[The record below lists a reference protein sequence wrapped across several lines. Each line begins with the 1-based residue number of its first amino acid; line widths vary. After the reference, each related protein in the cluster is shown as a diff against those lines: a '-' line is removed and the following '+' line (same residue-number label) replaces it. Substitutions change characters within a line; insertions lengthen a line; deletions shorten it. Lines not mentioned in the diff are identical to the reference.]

1 VTGPL
6 SPISSQTADI
16 CCTPTEPTAASV
28 DATTPRLRVL
38 LISTYELGHQ
48 PFGLA
53 SPAAWLRSAG
63 RKVTCA
69 DLAREALDEVAT
81 RRADLIA
88 FYLPMHTATRL
99 ASQVIPRVRA
109 INPSAHLCAYGLYA
123 PVNADMLRG
132 LGVHTIMGGEFEVP
146 LTELAAQL
154 AGTAPRRE
162 LPLISLDRQQFHTP
176 DRTGLP
182 PLGSYATLRLPGG
195 ADRVVGYTEAT
206 RGCKHLCR
214 HCPIVPVYG
223 GRFRVVQ
230 RDVVLTD
237 IDRQVAAGAEHIT
250 FGDPDFLNGPAHAI
264 GLVEQLHAR
273 HPAVTYDVTIKV
285 EHLVKHAT
293 LLPTLSRTG
302 CLLVT
307 SAVEAFAPQVLEVF
321 DKQHTR
327 DDVVAAVALLRDVG
341 IALNPTFV
349 AFSPWT
355 SREAYLDFLTTIHEL
370 RLIGNVSPVQ
380 YAIRLLIIRGSRL
393 LEVPDIGDY
402 LGDFDPDGLCYRWT
416 HPDPMMDELQRRLFD
431 LVETAVAADEP
442 RAKVFRRICER
453 TAEVLGG
460 QAAQR
465 LDRLDQTGA
474 VHMIP
479 SLSESWYCC
488 AEPIRNQL
496 EPLL

>member
-1 VTGPL
+1 VPGSL
-6 SPISSQTADI
+6 SPVSSQPADN
-16 CCTPTEPTAASV
+16 CGTPPEPTAALA
-28 DATTPRLRVL
+28 DAATTRLRVL
-38 LISTYELGHQ
+38 LISTYDLGHQ

-63 RKVTCA
+63 LEVTCA
-69 DLAREALDEVAT
+69 DLAREALDEAVA
-81 RRADLIA
+81 RQADLIA

-99 ASQVIPRVRA
+99 ASQVIPRVRG

-132 LGVHTIMGGEFEVP
+132 LGVQTIMGGEFELP
-146 LTELAAQL
+146 LAELAAQL
-154 AGTAPRRE
+154 AGTAPRRK
-162 LPLISLDRQQFHTP
+162 LPLISLGRQRFQTP

-182 PLGSYATLRLPGG
+182 PLSSYATLRSPGG
-195 ADRVVGYTEAT
+195 ADRVAGYTEAT

-230 RDVVLTD
+230 PDVVLAD

-250 FGDPDFLNGPAHAI
+250 FGDPDFFNGPAHAI
-264 GLVEQLHAR
+264 RLVKQLHAR
-273 HPAVTYDVTIKV
+273 HPTVTYDVTIKV

-293 LLPTLSRTG
+293 LVPTLRWTG

-307 SAVEAFAPQVLEVF
+307 SAVEAFAPEVLEVF
-321 DKQHTR
+321 DKRHTR
-327 DDVVAAVALLRDVG
+327 DDVLAAVELLRAAG

-349 AFSPWT
+349 AFTPWT
-355 SREAYLDFLTTIHEL
+355 SREAYVDFLTTVHQL

-393 LEVPDIGDY
+393 LDVPSIGDY

-416 HPDPMMDELQRRLFD
+416 HPDPAMDGLQRRLFS
-431 LVETAVAADEP
+431 LVETAVAADQP
-442 RAKVFRRICER
+442 RAEVFRRICES
-453 TAEVLGG
+453 TAAVLGG

-465 LDRLDQTGA
+465 LGRLDQTGD
-474 VHMIP
+474 VQRIP
-479 SLSESWYCC
+479 SLSEAWYCC
-488 AEPIRNQL
+488 AEPISNQL